1 MITMASEDL
10 LNKAINLYMSTLKS
24 LDSFISE
31 PATKYYLSFEQY
43 LILHDIATQKKIML
57 MDIAD
62 QRQVTR
68 SAISRQIKV
77 LLKHKYVY
85 QRADPNDRRRLF
97 LHLTKEGKRVEA
109 EISDNVTDRF
119 SGWVQIFGEDKA
131 QEVIQLLEDFGELI
145 VKQEAE
151 KNTSE
156 VINSEDER

>member
-1 MITMASEDL
+1 MASDDL
-10 LNKAINLYMSTLKS
+10 LNRAISLYMSTLKS

-31 PATKYYLSFEQY
+31 PAAKYYLSFEQY

-57 MDIAD
+57 MDIAE

-77 LLKHKYVY
+77 LLNHKYVY

-109 EISDNVTDRF
+109 EISQDVTDRF
-119 SGWVQIFGEDKA
+119 TGWVQIFGEEKA
-131 QEVIQLLEDFGELI
+131 QEFLDFLEDFDRRI
-145 VKQEAE
+145 VNQDKIEQQAS
-151 KNTSE
+151 SE
-156 VINSEDER
+156 SK

>member
-1 MITMASEDL
+1 MASDDL
-10 LNKAINLYMSTLKS
+10 LNRAISLYMSTLKS

-31 PATKYYLSFEQY
+31 PAAKYYLSFEQY

-57 MDIAD
+57 MDIAE

-77 LLKHKYVY
+77 LLNHKYVY

-109 EISDNVTDRF
+109 EISQDVTDRF
-119 SGWVQIFGEDKA
+119 IVSDNRIRIIILSTRPLR
-131 QEVIQLLEDFGELI
+131 QERDQRCANEGG
-145 VKQEAE
+145 K
-151 KNTSE
+151 KKRNW
-156 VINSEDER
+156 